1 MKTHV
6 LSRVVTAVLS
16 LVLLVSLAN
25 YSIAQQ
31 RSGSIGGTVTDQG
44 GSALKGAQ
52 VSLQNPVENVITDD
66 QGRFFISGL
75 APGNY
80 TLRITYVGFQ
90 TWTKDISVTA
100 GQATDVPVQLNVG
113 SSSQTVLVTASTA
126 SAEVEAVNVERTA
139 DNILQV
145 MPVEV
150 ITSLPSS
157 NLGNAIGRLPSV
169 ALTRNEGEDQFVQV
183 RGTEPRLN
191 NTTVDGFNMPSEDPG
206 VREFDFSAIP
216 AGIVDSIQISKT
228 LQANMDGD
236 GIGGSVDLITKTAS
250 DKPTYQI
257 SALGGYTPIENG
269 RPNTDDYGTWG
280 RRFGAGKKLG
290 FVIGGEYT
298 WEGTGINDV
307 EPTPDIATLA
317 NNQNANWFD
326 AQDIR
331 TYQFHRPRWGV
342 AGSLDYRL
350 QPGSTIFLRY
360 LYSYF
365 RDSGDKT
372 VYSFTDNTPGIQ
384 LLLPGN
390 SGCSG
395 SDPVT
400 GATAPPCNT
409 PPSFYDQ
416 RENARIYAGNVQLS
430 GNHVFNNTWYAWSAS
445 IGTGYYGDEPFNT
458 AHFSDN
464 LASSTC
470 HFNQSATT
478 DPHLPQWSP
487 DCFDE
492 INSPQNYVLKN
503 IQREP
508 GHNQQINIGVQG
520 SGTFRYHLGGHIS
533 TFEYGAKFRSMH
545 QYADSYHLEFDPTG
559 DIPMSQ
565 FPNGLKQPN
574 YYNGSYKDGYNV
586 FYGPVAKFFK
596 ENPSQFTL
604 TSNTQGMDLSD
615 FGIVEHIPA
624 FYVMNTTDFGRGVRL
639 VLGLRAEFT
648 RDNIHNLSQNLDTG
662 VISPNHFTASYYD
675 LLPSVSLRFSAG
687 ANSFLR
693 LIYARGVSRP
703 EEQSLA
709 QALQWGTN
717 GNGSYK
723 YTADLGNPNLK
734 AETGDDIDVLYDHYF
749 HTFGVFSAGYFYKHL
764 GLPIVSTQ
772 HPVPNFQP
780 PGGPLATYLVSQP
793 INAGSAWVSGVEL
806 QYLQHWTNLPGFLG
820 GLGMNAN
827 YSYIGSQTAAIEGR
841 SDKPRLLDN
850 SPNIFNIGPTY
861 ERGPLS
867 LGMTIN
873 YNQASIF
880 AYQYADGTPGGT
892 TGPLGDIYFYTHN
905 QVDAQG
911 SCKVGRGFQLLVTA
925 LNLNNEV
932 FGFYNGSEP
941 YMIQRE
947 YYHPTYSFG
956 IRWSPEREPSK

>member
-1 MKTHV
+1 MLGPQFKRAFKGPRFVLGYLPRTHWITPYATTV
-6 LSRVVTAVLS
+6 SPLEGEVMRRTIVGHPLWACLLGVAVFLCGLPAPAPAQTQAGSISGTLTDPAGAVLRGAE
-16 LVLLVSLAN
+16 VTIPAN
-25 YSIAQQ
+25 GMTTA
-31 RSGSIGGTVTDQG
+31 TDQ
-44 GSALKGAQ
+44 
-52 VSLQNPVENVITDD
+52 
-66 QGRFFISGL
+66 QGRFFFSGL
-75 APGNY
+75 TAGDY
-80 TLRITYVGFQ
+80 TVSVSYVGFEKL
-90 TWTKDISVTA
+90 TKTVAVTP
-100 GQATDVPVQLNVG
+100 GQAATLNLQLQVA
-113 SSSQTVLVTASTA
+113 SQQQTVLVTAA
-126 SAEVEAVNVERTA
+126 SASAQVEAVNEERVA
-139 DNILQV
+139 DNIIQV
-145 MPVEV
+145 MPVQT
-150 ITSLPSS
+150 ITSLPTA

-169 ALTRNEGEDQFVQV
+169 ALTRNEGEDQYVQV

-216 AGIVDSIQISKT
+216 AGIVDSIQVSKT

-250 DKPTYQI
+250 DTPTYQI
-257 SALGGYTPIENG
+257 SVQGGYTPIENG
-269 RPNTDDYGTWG
+269 RPNTDNYGTWA
-280 RRFGAGKKLG
+280 RRIGASKKLG
-290 FVIGGEYT
+290 LVIGGEYT

-331 TYQFHRPRWGV
+331 TYMFHRPRWGL
-342 AGSLDYRL
+342 AGSLDYRVK
-350 QPGSTIFLRY
+350 PGSTIFLRY

-409 PPSFYDQ
+409 PPSFYNQ
-416 RENARIYAGNVQLS
+416 KENARIYAGNVQLS
-430 GNHVFNNTWYAWSAS
+430 GTHVLTNTWYSWSAS
-445 IGTGYYGDEPFNT
+445 IGTGYYGDEPFDT
-458 AHFSDN
+458 AHFTDN
-464 LASSTC
+464 LATSTC
-470 HFNQSATT
+470 HFNQGATR

-487 DCFDE
+487 DCFDQ
-492 INSPQNYVLKN
+492 INMPQNYALSN
-503 IQREP
+503 IQKEP
-508 GHNQQINIGVQG
+508 GHNQQINIGIQG
-520 SGTFRYHLGGHIS
+520 SGAFRYHLGGHIS

-545 QYADSYHLEFDPTG
+545 QYADSYHLTFDANA
-559 DIPMSQ
+559 DIPMTT
-565 FPNGLKQPN
+565 FPNGLKQPH
-574 YYNGSYKDGYNV
+574 YYNGSYKDGYNA
-586 FYGPVAKFFK
+586 FYDPVAKYFNQ
-596 ENPSQFTL
+596 NPSQFTL
-604 TSNTQGMDLSD
+604 NSNSTTFGTDLSD

-639 VLGLRAEFT
+639 VLGLRTEFT
-648 RDNIHNLSQNLDTG
+648 WDNTHNLSQNLDTG
-662 VISPNHFTASYYD
+662 VITPNHFTASYVD
-675 LLPSVSLRFSAG
+675 LLPSVSLRFNAG
-687 ANSFLR
+687 ADSFLR

-723 YTADLGNPNLK
+723 YTAQLGNPNLK

-764 GLPIVSTQ
+764 GNPIVSTQ

-793 INAGSAWVSGVEL
+793 INAGSAWVSGVEF
-806 QYLQHWTNLPGFLG
+806 QYLQHWSNLPGILG

-827 YSYIGSQTAAIEGR
+827 YSYIGLGPPPSRGAAISR
-841 SDKPRLLDN
+841 ACWITRPTSLTSAPRTTVA
-850 SPNIFNIGPTY
+850 PC
-861 ERGPLS
+861 PL
-867 LGMTIN
+867 T
-873 YNQASIF
+873 
-880 AYQYADGTPGGT
+880 
-892 TGPLGDIYFYTHN
+892 
-905 QVDAQG
+905 
-911 SCKVGRGFQLLVTA
+911 
-925 LNLNNEV
+925 
-932 FGFYNGSEP
+932 
-941 YMIQRE
+941 
-947 YYHPTYSFG
+947 
-956 IRWSPEREPSK
+956 